1 MTDKK
6 EVRSEQE
13 EQSEVRLVYDP
24 ERGEER
30 RALTLQQAQR
40 KLGISYTALRPIL
53 KKHKVRRFRLKLGK
67 KEIFVWEDDVLGLLT
82 PQYIDEEQ
90 EA

>member
-6 EVRSEQE
+6 EERSEQE
-13 EQSEVRLVYDP
+13 EQSEVRIVYDP

-40 KLGISYTALRPIL
+40 KLGISYTALLPIL
-53 KKHKVRRFRLKLGK
+53 KRNNVRRFRLKFG
-67 KEIFVWEDDVLGLLT
+67 KEIFVWEDDVLDLLT